1 MLVVRPRDRCA
12 RPSQFVTE
20 HDVMG
25 AVSAIAGTIAVV
37 EMLEHADQPSVIKTC
52 SVTGLSLHQPSE
64 CIGHVGRLFLRP
76 KIPIS
81 VRPSFCGLEF
91 LSLPLELFGQLHK
104 LPSRRIVP

>member
-1 MLVVRPRDRCA
+1 MLVVRPRDRCS

-25 AVSAIAGTIAVV
+25 ALSAIAGTIAVV

-64 CIGHVGRLFLRP
+64 CIGQPLVLEDLAAGDEVTAGRFVLAKTQEHFVTRVADDQ
-76 KIPIS
+76 ID
-81 VRPSFCGLEF
+81 G
-91 LSLPLELFGQLHK
+91 
-104 LPSRRIVP
+104 